1 MWKSVIIDS
10 LIPIDK
16 LASWFLSHLETL
28 DEAGKQRLWE
38 RMDMDN
44 YDPREMEPS
53 VLKDSLEKLSL
64 EMKKDLDPEG
74 PYMQSIFKE
83 IDEEVDWITTPWWK
97 KVLVKVGVMKKVTSR
112 TVEHGESILNN
123 HSK

>member
-28 DEAGKQRLWE
+28 DEVGKQRLWE
-38 RMDMDN
+38 RLDMDN
-44 YDPREMEPS
+44 YDPGEMEPS
-53 VLKDSLEKLSL
+53 VLENRLEKTTL
-64 EMKKDLDPEG
+64 EMKEDLDPEG

-83 IDEEVDWITTPWWK
+83 IGDEFDWITTPWWK
-97 KVLVKVGVMKKVTSR
+97 KVLVRVGVMKKVTSR
-112 TVEHGESILNN
+112 TVKRGEGLPNN